1 MSAVKKA
8 IWVIESRFRYEL
20 GLDEIAEHSGA
31 SRSHLSRSFAMT
43 TGISI
48 SAYLRARRLTEA
60 ARKLAAGAPD
70 ILLVALDAGYGSHEA
85 FTRAFRDQ
93 FGVTPEEVRAKGS
106 ASDLK
111 LMEPIQMDD
120 LLPPALLEPTFLD
133 SPAMRIAG
141 ITQRQSA
148 MTGWSI
154 PAQWQSFTPYIGN
167 FPGQYGK
174 AAYGVV
180 GIAPDDA
187 DACVYTAGVEVRSD
201 AEVPPE
207 LNIVDVPAHRYARF
221 HHKDHVSTIRSTVHA
236 IFEYWLPTSGYLHT
250 GDLNLIEC
258 YGPSFDPASG
268 RGGVE
273 VWFPITR

>member
-8 IWVIESRFRYEL
+8 IWVIESRFRNEL
-20 GLDEIAEHSGA
+20 GLDEIAEHSGS

-48 SAYLRARRLTEA
+48 SAYLRGRRLSEA

-70 ILLVALDAGYGSHEA
+70 ILFVALDAGYGSHEA
-85 FTRAFRDQ
+85 FTRAFREQ
-93 FGVTPEEVRAKGS
+93 FGVTPEDVRARGT
-106 ASDLK
+106 AADLK

-120 LLPPALLEPTFLD
+120 IVSPPLLEPTFLD

-141 ITQRQSA
+141 ITQRHSA

-154 PAQWQSFTPYIGN
+154 PAQWQTFQPYIGS
-167 FPGQYGK
+167 FPGQYAR

-180 GIAPDDA
+180 GLAPDDSS
-187 DACVYTAGVEVRSD
+187 ACVYTAGVEVSD
-201 AEVPPE
+201 AADVPTE
-207 LNIVDVPAHRYARF
+207 LDIVAVPAHRYARF
-221 HHKDHVSTIRSTVHA
+221 HHKDHISTIRSTVHA
-236 IFEYWLPTSGYLHT
+236 IFEDWLPTSGYRHT
-250 GDLNLIEC
+250 GDLNLIEY
-258 YGPSFDPASG
+258 YGPNFDSESG

-273 VWFPITR
+273 VWIPVTR